1 MWNIVIEEKAKEYL
15 RKKKLNDIF
24 IEPVTRRACYNTYD
38 DFTVSTKLRDKN
50 LEFQDVLKDGITV
63 HICEEFR
70 PESEKITVGCD
81 KFMMFERL
89 FLKNINYELNRTAK
103 P

>member
-24 IEPVTRRACYNTYD
+24 IEPVTRRACCSTYD

-63 HICEEFR
+63 QFSI
-70 PESEKITVGCD
+70 
-81 KFMMFERL
+81 
-89 FLKNINYELNRTAK
+89 YK
-103 P
+103 PGSFDISMPSFKDSFI